1 MRIWLALLVAPMLV
15 LADQSI
21 AYATS
26 GWECA
31 RQYLFAVHGIHAAV
45 LVATLVSAVLAW
57 GYWRE
62 TLVESRTNER
72 IAGRHFL
79 AGIALASGA
88 FSSLVVAAMWI
99 PTWGLSPCFN

>member
-31 RQYLFAVHGIHAAV
+31 RQYLFAVHALHAAV
-45 LVATLVSAVLAW
+45 LVATLFTTVLAW
-57 GYWRE
+57 RYWRQ
-62 TLVESRTNER
+62 TD
-72 IAGRHFL
+72 AGARNDASLAVRHFL
-79 AGIALASGA
+79 AGLAIASGA